1 MFRYSID
8 SYLKEW
14 KQAIHFPFF
23 KEASNQPRDLVRMH
37 DQVPSASFSSGS
49 GELQGPETSYLI
61 ECVGSVLRQY
71 IAEVLIKR
79 PVDPIDYLGRC
90 LKNYIRIRDV
100 EIKESME
107 NNEIINL
114 SQLEENETSLET
126 KNEEKTS
133 DITTESKNNEHYSD
147 DKMINNDIDMNNINE
162 IEANNNNNDDI
173 EIQDRNQLQSDSEN
187 DVKESI
193 NQGEVDDD
201 DDADDGEQS
210 TLKFDNETDDEITF
224 ESQIKQDINETP
236 LEDITDPDHHD
247 DENDDD
253 QTEEVTDSEVQ

>member
-1 MFRYSID
+1 MD
-8 SYLKEW
+8 T
-14 KQAIHFPFF
+14 
-23 KEASNQPRDLVRMH
+23 D
-37 DQVPSASFSSGS
+37 FSSGS
-49 GELQGPETSYLI
+49 GELRGPETSYLI

-90 LKNYIRIRDV
+90 LKNYIRIRDI

-114 SQLEENETSLET
+114 SQLEENEASLET
-126 KNEEKTS
+126 KNEEETS
-133 DITTESKNNEHYSD
+133 DLTTESKNNEHHSD

-162 IEANNNNNDDI
+162 IEANNNDDDI
-173 EIQDRNQLQSDSEN
+173 EVQDRNQLQSDSEN
-187 DVKESI
+187 YVKESI
-193 NQGEVDDD
+193 NQGDVDDD
-201 DDADDGEQS
+201 DDGEQS

-236 LEDITDPDHHD
+236 LEDITDRDHD
-247 DENDDD
+247 DDDDD
-253 QTEEVTDSEVQ
+253 QTEEVLHLQLMIHTTYICRHQQHIPH

>member
-1 MFRYSID
+1 MD
-8 SYLKEW
+8 T
-14 KQAIHFPFF
+14 
-23 KEASNQPRDLVRMH
+23 D
-37 DQVPSASFSSGS
+37 FSSGS

-90 LKNYIRIRDV
+90 LKNYIRIRDI
-100 EIKESME
+100 EMKESME

-162 IEANNNNNDDI
+162 IEANNNDI

>member
-1 MFRYSID
+1 MD
-8 SYLKEW
+8 T
-14 KQAIHFPFF
+14 
-23 KEASNQPRDLVRMH
+23 D
-37 DQVPSASFSSGS
+37 FSSGS

-61 ECVGSVLRQY
+61 GCVGSVLRQY

-90 LKNYIRIRDV
+90 LKNYIRIRDI

-114 SQLEENETSLET
+114 SQLEENKTSLET
-126 KNEEKTS
+126 KNEEETS
-133 DITTESKNNEHYSD
+133 DLTTEPKNNGHHSD

-162 IEANNNNNDDI
+162 IEANNNNDDI
-173 EIQDRNQLQSDSEN
+173 EVQDRNQLQSDSEN
-187 DVKESI
+187 YVKESI
-193 NQGEVDDD
+193 NQGDVDDD
-201 DDADDGEQS
+201 DDGEQS

-236 LEDITDPDHHD
+236 LEDITDRDHD
-247 DENDDD
+247 DDDDDDDD
-253 QTEEVTDSEVQ
+253 QTEEVTDSELQ